1 MCPLQV
7 LQPTPLPQVRS
18 SQYEHTLLSAFYCVL
33 LHRFDLLSKV
43 ASKYAASVTERLSK
57 LDRMERDLN
66 TTALSLAVSVD
77 EVNNNA
83 RKVQERLER
92 HCNGT

>member
-1 MCPLQV
+1 M
-7 LQPTPLPQVRS
+7 
-18 SQYEHTLLSAFYCVL
+18 
-33 LHRFDLLSKV
+33 SKV

-66 TTALSLAVSVD
+66 TTTLSLAVSVD